1 MDGMLVV
8 AVCWFIQTSFSMTE
22 IATYQKAS
30 ISRQPNN
37 IKRKKKEGQKKQKS
51 KRKFNI
57 GMFLWVP
64 TSEVLVQ
71 ILLGFGP

>member
-1 MDGMLVV
+1 
-8 AVCWFIQTSFSMTE
+8 MTE

-57 GMFLWVP
+57 GMFL
-64 TSEVLVQ
+64 
-71 ILLGFGP
+71 